1 MVSGE
6 PHMGLALLYQ
16 DMTSRPVDRQSA
28 YTYPPGFI
36 TNITSSNLL
45 LIVQFTEKLFYSLL
59 ALPDGAF
66 REDWTSSAMS
76 MVLSALSAAPRNAP
90 PKQRAYMWNL
100 CLFQLEILAQHLL
113 TLPRRNSLLHCFNRP
128 GRPNQTQVWQ
138 VH

>member
-16 DMTSRPVDRQSA
+16 DMPVTGGPAIGIHLSA
-28 YTYPPGFI
+28 RLHNKYH
-36 TNITSSNLL
+36 
-45 LIVQFTEKLFYSLL
+45 IVQPSSDSTIHRKAIYSLL

-113 TLPRRNSLLHCFNRP
+113 TLPRLNSLLHCFNRP